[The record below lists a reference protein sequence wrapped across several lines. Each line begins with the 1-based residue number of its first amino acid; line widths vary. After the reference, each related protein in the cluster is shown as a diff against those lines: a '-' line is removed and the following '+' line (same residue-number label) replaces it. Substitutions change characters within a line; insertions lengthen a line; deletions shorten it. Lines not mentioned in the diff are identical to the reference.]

1 MLIKTVFGAL
11 ASVLF
16 PGPCRICS
24 DTLTNASRV
33 PICELCLDGFERI
46 LEPMCACCG
55 RPLAQPPA
63 QPIRPAPL
71 IRPAEQLCHLCR
83 AQFYAFDR
91 ARSFAVYDDALSE
104 AMMLLKY
111 DEVTRLGHWFAAKL
125 AEMVASAGEDWRVD
139 VIVPVPLHIERQRE
153 RGYNQAELIAR
164 PLARRLHATLAAHL
178 LVRTKPR
185 PARLVLSRTEHWESV
200 RGAYATG
207 PSAQVD
213 NLRILL
219 VDDVMTTG
227 ATLDACAR
235 ALKKAGAAS
244 VLGLT
249 VGRVRSGTP
258 ALAARGSKRRHG
270 SKEPQGRGAHQ
281 IQSSERDSRRKRVSQ
296 P

>member
-33 PICELCLDGFERI
+33 PICESCLDGFERI
-46 LEPMCACCG
+46 VEPMCACCG
-55 RPLAQPPA
+55 RPLAQPTA
-63 QPIRPAPL
+63 QPIGPAQL
-71 IRPAEQLCHLCR
+71 IRPAERLCHLCR
-83 AQFYAFDR
+83 AQFYGFDR
-91 ARSFAVYDDALSE
+91 ARSFAVYDEALSE

-111 DEVTRLGHWFAAKL
+111 DEVTRLGHWFADRL
-125 AEMVASAGEDWRVD
+125 AEMVASAGEDWRID
-139 VIVPVPLHIERQRE
+139 AIVPVPLHVERQRE
-153 RGYNQAELIAR
+153 RGYNQAELIAG
-164 PLARRLHATLAAHL
+164 PLARRLHAKLAAHL

-200 RGAYATG
+200 RGAYVIRSG
-207 PSAQVD
+207 AQVD
-213 NLRILL
+213 NLRVLL

-227 ATLDACAR
+227 ATLDACAG

-258 ALAARGSKRRHG
+258 ALAARGSKRPR
-270 SKEPQGRGAHQ
+270 SPKKPEERGAHQ
-281 IQSSERDSRRKRVSQ
+281 I
-296 P
+296 